1 MKPAK
6 ALAQAAS
13 VGDLKTMRTM
23 MKQAPS
29 LAVEWQPIMDVCFAG
44 QAEAVELLLECGAD
58 PNISSKS
65 AHHYRPLHRTVEY
78 KKPFPKH
85 PGHCTVVDLLLNAG
99 ADPTQRGSYWLI
111 SAIAL
116 CACGDAR
123 EFLPAMLKALPAG
136 LDIFHASVLG
146 EVDQVKKRLKKDPS
160 LADAK
165 DSGTKMW
172 GFEDGWTPLM
182 YCARTRIGQSS
193 KKKADAVEQVA
204 ELLLGHGAP
213 HDSCIDLAIMSDN
226 LSVADVLLR
235 VGAIISNDDTI
246 NHAACD
252 GQFAALELLEQ
263 YNTPLDGTRGTEHHG
278 GYTPLGCAVSS
289 RSITGVQWFLS
300 RGQDPNKIKSKD
312 KENCLHVAVQY
323 GASEKMLQLLLE
335 HGATL
340 NQTDRQGRTP

>member
-1 MKPAK
+1 
-6 ALAQAAS
+6 
-13 VGDLKTMRTM
+13 
-23 MKQAPS
+23 
-29 LAVEWQPIMDVCFAG
+29 
-44 QAEAVELLLECGAD
+44 
-58 PNISSKS
+58 
-65 AHHYRPLHRTVEY
+65 
-78 KKPFPKH
+78 
-85 PGHCTVVDLLLNAG
+85 
-99 ADPTQRGSYWLI
+99 
-111 SAIAL
+111 
-116 CACGDAR
+116 
-123 EFLPAMLKALPAG
+123 
-136 LDIFHASVLG
+136 
-146 EVDQVKKRLKKDPS
+146 
-160 LADAK
+160 
-165 DSGTKMW
+165 
-172 GFEDGWTPLM
+172 M

-263 YNTPLDGTRGTEHHG
+263 YNAPLDGIRGTEHHG

-300 RGQDPNKIKSKD
+300 RGQAPNKIKSKD

-340 NQTDRQGRTP
+340 NQTDRQGLTP